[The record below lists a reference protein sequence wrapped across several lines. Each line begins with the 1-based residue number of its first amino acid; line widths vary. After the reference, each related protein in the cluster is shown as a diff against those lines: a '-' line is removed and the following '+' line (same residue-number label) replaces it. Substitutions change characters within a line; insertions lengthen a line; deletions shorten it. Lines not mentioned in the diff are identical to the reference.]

1 VADDDGPEVLDLG
14 AVDERP
20 AAPAEAGPPHRP
32 DTTRRSLLALAGLAV
47 VGGGVALL
55 RSRGSAPPSS
65 AAPTPSP
72 TPTATA
78 GPTRMSLPP
87 GFVTVTQLPAPLLDG
102 PALDLFG
109 FSDTALVRV
118 ELATGRVT
126 RTSLPALADVRL
138 AFVPVRGGV
147 LVHREDGG
155 PSYVVRDGHSPEEA
169 APQLSGPGPMLPGP
183 DLDHV
188 WMMDAAGAAP
198 TLRLLGRDGRRT
210 GTSLALPRYGAY
222 EPVADGAGYALVYGV
237 GGAYSARPE
246 GLLRVTTGAVL
257 ATGRKGW
264 LALDCDEHAVCSA
277 VLVDRS
283 GRRRAVAGVTAP
295 DVGFNTPA
303 LPDGALAPDGRT
315 VALYVGDPSR
325 ALRLVLVDLASG
337 DRRGTD
343 LTLVGG
349 PVSQS
354 LVWSPDGRWLFG
366 VDSSAR
372 IVAVDPRTGRL
383 QLLVPDTLVP
393 AIPVIQQVALR

>member
-1 VADDDGPEVLDLG
+1 VTRAATV
-14 AVDERP
+14 RP
-20 AAPAEAGPPHRP
+20 
-32 DTTRRSLLALAGLAV
+32 SLAL
-47 VGGGVALL
+47 
-55 RSRGSAPPSS
+55 
-65 AAPTPSP
+65 
-72 TPTATA
+72 
-78 GPTRMSLPP
+78 LP
-87 GFVTVTQLPAPLLDG
+87 GQVDVTQLPDPILDEPG
-102 PALDLFG
+102 LDLFG
-109 FSDTALVRV
+109 FSDNALVRV

-126 RTSLPALADVRL
+126 RTSLPGLADVRL

-155 PSYVVRDGHSPEEA
+155 PSYLVRDGHRPEEA

-188 WMMDAAGAAP
+188 WVMDAAGATP

-210 GTSLALPRYGAY
+210 GTSVALPRYGSY

-246 GLLRVTTGAVL
+246 GLTRVTTGAVL
-257 ATGRKGW
+257 ATGRMGW

-277 VLVDRS
+277 VLVDRA

-295 DVGFNTPA
+295 DVGFNAPA
-303 LPDGALAPDGRT
+303 IPNGALAPDGRT

-325 ALRLVLVDLASG
+325 ALWLVLVDLGSG
-337 DRRGTD
+337 DRMQTD

-349 PVSQS
+349 AVSQS
-354 LVWSPDGRWLFG
+354 LTWSPDGRWLFG

-372 IVAVDPRTGRL
+372 MVAIDHRTGRL

-393 AIPVIQQVALR
+393 ALPVIQQVALR